1 MQERKETT
9 MGLKVAKFGGSSVA
23 DVIQLAKLKEIITKD
38 EDIRYVVVSA
48 PGKRFSQD
56 SKLTDLLYATKV
68 HIENNLPYEQLFQ
81 AVKDR
86 FNALNL
92 SLDTGLDLEP
102 TYQKI
107 ISKMEEGCSQDY
119 IASRGEYLNANL
131 VAAYLGY
138 DFVEVKDLIKF
149 DEKGELMEEET
160 NEALK
165 EELAKHERAV
175 LPGFYGSTPDGKVK
189 TFTRGGSDI
198 TGALIA
204 KAVGADMYENWTDVS
219 GFLVADPR
227 IVDDPVPIGHITYLE
242 LRELSYMGATVLH
255 EDAIYPVRDAGIP
268 INIRNTNKPDDPGTI
283 ISAEVSES
291 HKERIVTGIAGTK
304 DFTVIAVHKNRLKS
318 DRGFLRKLAGIL
330 ENFDIVLEHM
340 PSSVDG
346 VSLIISREEIGG
358 RIDKLTEELQ
368 RQLNAD
374 SVEVLENVALI
385 TTVGEGM
392 VYRTGVSAKL
402 FTSLAEAGVNIRII
416 DQGSNEYNIIIGVM
430 NEDFEKA
437 IRTIY
442 NAFVE

>member
-1 MQERKETT
+1 

-23 DVIQLAKLKEIITKD
+23 DGIQLAKLKDIILKD
-38 EDIRYVVVSA
+38 EDIKYVVVSA

-81 AVKDR
+81 AIKDR
-86 FNALNL
+86 FNAINL
-92 SLDTGLDLEP
+92 HLDTHVDLEP
-102 TYQKI
+102 DYQKMI
-107 ISKMEEGCSQDY
+107 RKMEEGCSQDY
-119 IASRGEYLNANL
+119 IASRGEYLNAKI

-138 DFVEVKDLIKF
+138 DFVEVKDLIQF
-149 DEKGELMEEET
+149 DEMGELLTEET

-165 EELAKHERAV
+165 EELSKHEYAV
-175 LPGFYGSTPDGKVK
+175 VPGFYGSTPDGKVK
-189 TFTRGGSDI
+189 TFSRGGSDI
-198 TGALIA
+198 TGSLVA

-219 GFLVADPR
+219 GFLVADPK
-227 IVDDPVPIGHITYLE
+227 IVDNPKPIGHITFLE

-255 EDAIYPVRDAGIP
+255 EDAIYPVRAAGIP

-283 ISAEVSES
+283 ISDRVSEE
-291 HKERIVTGIAGTK
+291 HKDRIVTGIAGTK
-304 DFTVIAVHKNRLKS
+304 DFTVIAIHKNRLKS
-318 DRGFLRKLAGIL
+318 DRKFLRKLAGIL
-330 ENFDIVLEHM
+330 EDFELVLEHM

-346 VSLIISREEIGG
+346 VSLIISRDEIGA
-358 RIDKLTEELQ
+358 RIGKLTDELE
-368 RQLNAD
+368 RQLEA
-374 SVEVLENVALI
+374 SVEVLEDVALI

-392 VYRTGVSAKL
+392 VYRTGVSARL

-430 NEDFEKA
+430 NDDFEKA

-442 NAFVE
+442 KAFVEDEDAA

>member
-1 MQERKETT
+1 

-23 DVIQLAKLKEIITKD
+23 DVIQIEKLKEIVEKD
-38 EDIRYVVVSA
+38 EDIKYVVVSA

-68 HIENNLPYEQLFQ
+68 HVENNLPYEQLFQ

-92 SLDTGLDLEP
+92 SLETGLDLEP
-102 TYQKI
+102 DFGKI
-107 ISKMEEGCSQDY
+107 IRKMEEGCSQDY
-119 IASRGEYLNANL
+119 IASRGEYLNAKL
-131 VAAYLGY
+131 VAAYLGF
-138 DFVEVKDLIKF
+138 DFIEIKDLIKF
-149 DEKGELMEEET
+149 DEKGELLSEET

-165 EELAKHERAV
+165 EELTKHEKAV
-175 LPGFYGSTPDGKVK
+175 VPGFYGSTPDGKVK
-189 TFTRGGSDI
+189 TFSRGGSDI
-198 TGALIA
+198 TGSLIA
-204 KAVGADMYENWTDVS
+204 RAVSADMYENWTDVS
-219 GFLVADPR
+219 GFLVADPK
-227 IVDDPVPIGHITYLE
+227 IVENSVPIGHITYLE

-268 INIRNTNKPDDPGTI
+268 INIKNTNKPDDPGTI
-283 ISAEVSES
+283 ISATVSEE
-291 HKERIVTGIAGTK
+291 HKDRIVTGIAGTK
-304 DFTVIAVHKNRLKS
+304 DFTVIAIHKNRLKS
-318 DRGFLRKLAGIL
+318 DRGFMRKLTGIM
-330 ENFDIVLEHM
+330 ENFDIVIEHM
-340 PSSVDG
+340 PSSVDA
-346 VSLIISREEIGG
+346 VSLIVSRDEIGG

-368 RQLNAD
+368 RQLEAD
-374 SVEVLENVALI
+374 SIEVLENVALI

-430 NEDFEKA
+430 NDDFEKA

-442 NAFVE
+442 AAFVE